1 MIRSRRLKCLPVL
14 AATLALGVLAAPK
27 PAHAWGRFGVFV
39 GFPPV
44 VVGGP
49 FYYPPPVYYPPPYY
63 YAPYPPP
70 PYYPPAAPPPGA
82 PAAGQAAPAG
92 FTCYAKPYICPLQ
105 EMHQVGEPCACEGL
119 GGGSVAGTV
128 Q

>member
-1 MIRSRRLKCLPVL
+1 MIRSRLLKCLPLL
-14 AATLALGVLAAPK
+14 AATLALGVMAAPK

-44 VVGGP
+44 VLGGP
-49 FYYPPPVYYPPPYY
+49 FYYPPPIYYPPPYD
-63 YAPYPPP
+63 YAPYAP
-70 PYYPPAAPPPGA
+70 PYDPPAAPPPGTG
-82 PAAGQAAPAG
+82 GQAAPAG

-105 EMHQVGEPCACEGL
+105 EMHQVGESCACEAL